1 MAKALFGH
9 VGNVADGRL
18 RDEIARLRGTVRTL
32 EFESARLRADND
44 RLRAELADHESE
56 LRARSHREEPV
67 LT

>member
-18 RDEIARLRGTVRTL
+18 RDEIVRLRGTVQTL
-32 EFESARLRADND
+32 EFEAARLRADND
-44 RLRAELADHESE
+44 RLRAELADRE
-56 LRARSHREEPV
+56 ARREEPA